1 MSYAEKRQK
10 RKDSDVNLSRHDF
23 DWEQE
28 RTPLL
33 HDGFQEVCAGDSGRG
48 VLFVSFWFANGSY
61 RCRIQDRQSDEKAFL
76 DVGTLEGSWERVEHA
91 LANDALDWTPDVKAR
106 NGYAGR

>member
-1 MSYAEKRQK
+1 MSYAEKRK
-10 RKDSDVNLSRHDF
+10 EREEGSVNLSRHAF

-33 HDGFQEVCAGDSGRG
+33 HDGFQEACTGNPSKG

-61 RCRIQDRQSDEKAFL
+61 RCRIQDRQADEKAFL
-76 DVGTLEGSWERVEHA
+76 DVGTLDGVWERLEKA
-91 LANDALDWTPDVKAR
+91 LAADELDWSPDHVSR
-106 NGYAGR
+106 NGHGSR